1 MKKLNKFLHSISP
14 HKLQENDRSRAVIT
28 PSTNPAP
35 PPSSAFMLTHL
46 GDHVNDLIEK
56 SPSLHRD
63 LVQLDGKGWIFKYG
77 ENGQVGFTSKATKT
91 IVLDRKKNGNPAHAV
106 ISLSRAVGYLAHEP
120 RSKYSSLEDIV
131 NCHMEQVGCGK
142 INTIKVQRE
151 IASNGG
157 PDILGNTDGEK
168 VNWNKE
174 YDNYLN
180 SKKRRNDREA
190 IGKLLFRWDA
200 SPKSFDNYKDAY
212 NTIVLGKLS
221 HLNFPQRQ
229 ASEFFST
236 GLGDE
241 VDEMIKKSP
250 SLVGDILQLNK
261 EKWRINY
268 GKNGQGSHCVKGN
281 KIIVI
286 DHKDSPNVEA
296 IVDTLAHEVGHALYK
311 VPAELHSKKAFVQSR
326 MLDEAAAIMC
336 AMNTRV
342 EMVSNGERRIDLEKK
357 YPASFSNNRDVYL
370 QHSRLKRGEKLNTVL
385 SSVAAEI
392 MPISMNPASGLMAKD
407 YYSNQYDGIPKLRI
421 LTDKIRHGFETK
433 LTASSKDNSR
443 SLER

>member
-1 MKKLNKFLHSISP
+1 
-14 HKLQENDRSRAVIT
+14 
-28 PSTNPAP
+28 
-35 PPSSAFMLTHL
+35 MLTHL

-77 ENGQVGFTSKATKT
+77 EKGQGGFTSKTTKT
-91 IVLDRKKNGNPAHAV
+91 IALDRKKNGNPAHAV

-131 NCHMEQVGCGK
+131 RCHMEQIGCGK

-151 IASNGG
+151 IISNGG
-157 PDILGNTDGEK
+157 PDILGNTDGERI
-168 VNWNKE
+168 NWNEK

-180 SKKRRNDREA
+180 SKKGRNDREA
-190 IGKLLFRWDA
+190 IGKLLFGWDA
-200 SPKSFDNYKDAY
+200 RPKSPDDYKDEY

-241 VDEMIKKSP
+241 VDELIKKSP
-250 SLVGDILQLNK
+250 SLVSGIFQLNK

-286 DHKDSPNVEA
+286 DQKDSPNAEA

-311 VPAELHSKKAFVQSR
+311 VPPQLHSKKAFLKSR
-326 MLDEAAAIMC
+326 MLDEAAAVMS
-336 AMNTRV
+336 AMNTKV
-342 EMVSNGERRIDLEKK
+342 EMVSNGERQIDLEKK
-357 YPASFSNNRDVYL
+357 YPTSFSNHRDVYL
-370 QHSRLKRGEKLNTVL
+370 QHARLKRGEKLNTVL
-385 SSVAAEI
+385 DSVAAAI
-392 MPISMNPASGLMAKD
+392 TPISENPASGLIIKD
-407 YYSNQYDGIPKLRI
+407 YYSNQYDRIPKLKI
-421 LTDKIRHGFETK
+421 FTDKIRHGFETK
-433 LTASSKDNSR
+433 PTTSSKENPNSM
-443 SLER
+443 ER